1 MNKKFLRQ
9 CACWREY
16 KSKEELIRITKDHK
30 TGEIVINNDNIATG
44 RSIYVCKN
52 KQCVQNILK
61 KKRIESSLKA
71 VIPDDI
77 REILPTV
84 LPD

>member
-1 MNKKFLRQ
+1 MNRKFLRQ
-9 CACWREY
+9 CACCKEY

-30 TGEIVINNDNIATG
+30 TDEIVINNDNIAAG

-52 KQCVQNILK
+52 KQCIQNILK

-71 VIPDDI
+71 VIPDGI
-77 REILPTV
+77 REKLTTV